1 MPKRRSFM
9 SGGAQGLR
17 LQPRAVS
24 DMMSRP
30 AVPTPMST
38 WDRIKN
44 FAKQHKLVSRGLK
57 AVSGMVGD
65 KYAPL
70 FNAGSELASS
80 YGYGRKRRGRRQIG
94 GSSKV
99 VRF

>member
-1 MPKRRSFM
+1 MPRKRSSM
-9 SGGAQGLR
+9 SGGSTMR

-24 DMMSRP
+24 NMMNRP

-38 WDRIKN
+38 WERIKN

-57 AVSGMVGD
+57 AVGGVVGD

-70 FNAGSELASS
+70 FNAGSSLAES
-80 YGYGRKRRGRRQIG
+80 YGYGRRRRGRKQMG